1 MVNKRY
7 FSVFQ
12 PENKD
17 DRPLSKKIRAIT
29 GHGAEYYYPPLT
41 DKHHYLVS
49 IISDESEFDDH
60 LCISHIIIL
69 GYLSS
74 NEINAYE
81 NRLNALIAEYG
92 ISSIHFS
99 ELFGKKQILVPS
111 RRRRFLVK
119 YAKIVSEIPMFCTSF
134 STSKSK
140 VLKEVG
146 DIFQKTSDLYIAIRW
161 SNLERITPILL
172 PYSIIHIFT
181 EQENNLT
188 ENYGEELRLRLHQW
202 IQGSEVIKNAG
213 HSVCLN
219 PFVFTKRALLFS
231 SLADLVAYGSN
242 KVQTK
247 IEKGIPENKI
257 LTQYGDIL
265 SLVKAVFTGYGNLT
279 SKELIHLIDVS
290 ETLF

>member
-1 MVNKRY
+1 
-7 FSVFQ
+7 
-12 PENKD
+12 
-17 DRPLSKKIRAIT
+17 
-29 GHGAEYYYPPLT
+29 
-41 DKHHYLVS
+41 
-49 IISDESEFDDH
+49 
-60 LCISHIIIL
+60 
-69 GYLSS
+69 
-74 NEINAYE
+74 
-81 NRLNALIAEYG
+81 
-92 ISSIHFS
+92 
-99 ELFGKKQILVPS
+99 
-111 RRRRFLVK
+111 
-119 YAKIVSEIPMFCTSF
+119 MFCTSF